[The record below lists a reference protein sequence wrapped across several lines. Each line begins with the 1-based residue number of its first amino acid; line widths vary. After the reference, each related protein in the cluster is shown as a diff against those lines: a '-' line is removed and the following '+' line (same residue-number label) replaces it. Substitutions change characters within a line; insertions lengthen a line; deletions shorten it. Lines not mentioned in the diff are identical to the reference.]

1 VTIGVAAAI
10 CIALSPVSQDPH
22 LVWMYGSLAIV
33 GFVAGCLFFFC
44 FRSDR
49 TRSAEPP
56 ILEAVPVQ
64 TNDNTSGRPTEKFD
78 L

>member
-1 VTIGVAAAI
+1 
-10 CIALSPVSQDPH
+10 
-22 LVWMYGSLAIV
+22 MYGSLAIV

-49 TRSAEPP
+49 KRAAEIL

-64 TNDNTSGRPTEKFD
+64 TNDNTPGRSTGKSD
-78 L
+78 V

>member
-1 VTIGVAAAI
+1 MGVAAAI

-33 GFVAGCLFFFC
+33 GFVAGCLFFVC

-49 TRSAEPP
+49 KRSAETLV
-56 ILEAVPVQ
+56 LEAVPVQ
-64 TNDNTSGRPTEKFD
+64 TNDNTSGKPTGKHDF
-78 L
+78 